1 MSASQG
7 RNQQGRAR
15 MMVFVSHAHEDNV
28 FCREIVKGLRGVG
41 VDVWYDEYNME
52 PGELMAVIQRELDR
66 RPVVVVIL
74 SKAAFSSTWVHR
86 EMTWAFELMDRDPS
100 RLLVPITGGPIER
113 NDFDPARGW
122 LFLHPFRRIEA
133 PGMRPYPESEAVRRL
148 LHWLA
153 LRPDIEVSAP
163 PANDDLP
170 SAENADGLVAR
181 GKALAAQKEFAEAV
195 SFFKRATELAPRL
208 FAAWAN
214 LGRAYY
220 EIGRYEPASDTDDRA
235 LAIDAKQ
242 AWVWNNKGLA
252 LRALHRTR
260 EALVAYD
267 HALALGETAKRW
279 TNKGNAL
286 HDLKCI
292 EEALTAYDHAL
303 EHDPSFAP
311 AWSNKGLALYDLRSY
326 KEALVACEQ
335 ALTLDPSSA
344 DAWSNRGIVLCGL
357 RSYKEALAACEQ
369 ALTLDPSFAPAWS
382 NKGLA
387 LYGLRH
393 FEEALVAYKRALAL
407 GETARRWQ
415 NAAKVLCALGRT
427 AEAEAATQR
436 ARELSG

>member
-7 RNQQGRAR
+7 WNQQGQAR

-28 FCREIVKGLRGVG
+28 FCREIVKSLRGVG
-41 VDVWYDEYNME
+41 VDVWYDEHNRE

-86 EMTWAFELMDRDPS
+86 EMTWAFDLMDRDPS

-122 LFLHPFRRIEA
+122 LFLHAFRRIEA
-133 PGMRPYPESEAVRRL
+133 PGMRPYPVPEAVERL
-148 LHWLA
+148 LHALA
-153 LRPDIEVSAP
+153 LRSDIEVPAL
-163 PANDDLP
+163 PANAGLP

-195 SFFKRATELAPRL
+195 PLFKRAAELVPGL

-220 EIGRYEPASDTDDRA
+220 EIGRYGSASDADDRA
-235 LAIDAKQ
+235 LAIDTER

-252 LRALHRTR
+252 LCGLNHPEKALR
-260 EALVAYD
+260 AYD
-267 HALALGETAKRW
+267 RALALGETARRW

-286 HDLKCI
+286 YELAHTV
-292 EEALTAYDHAL
+292 EALEAY
-303 EHDPSFAP
+303 
-311 AWSNKGLALYDLRSY
+311 GR
-326 KEALVACEQ
+326 
-335 ALTLDPSSA
+335 
-344 DAWSNRGIVLCGL
+344 
-357 RSYKEALAACEQ
+357 ALA
-369 ALTLDPSFAPAWS
+369 LDPSFAPAWS

-387 LYGLRH
+387 LFGLRRY
-393 FEEALVAYKRALAL
+393 EEALASYKRAIAL

-415 NAAKVLCALGRT
+415 NAAKTLRALGRM
-427 AEAEAATQR
+427 AESEAAERR
-436 ARELSG
+436 AKELGG